1 MNPPVELQN
10 LLQFHWLWLLLATI
24 FLISAFGL
32 LYYSWRKYTS
42 PKEKKLIVKKPPKK
56 TANEIRKIYLAK
68 LNELEN
74 NIRNTD
80 VDNREAYQ
88 KLSTIIR
95 MFVYEMTGISVQNC
109 TLEEIRPLR
118 IPRLTRLVEEYYEPE
133 FSSEDL
139 GDALKSL
146 SKTRK
151 EIESW
156 H

>member
-1 MNPPVELQN
+1 
-10 LLQFHWLWLLLATI
+10 
-24 FLISAFGL
+24 
-32 LYYSWRKYTS
+32 
-42 PKEKKLIVKKPPKK
+42 
-56 TANEIRKIYLAK
+56 
-68 LNELEN
+68 
-74 NIRNTD
+74 
-80 VDNREAYQ
+80 
-88 KLSTIIR
+88 

>member
-1 MNPPVELQN
+1 MKPPVELQN
-10 LLQFHWLWLLLATI
+10 LLHFHWLWLLLATL
-24 FLISAFGL
+24 FLIGSLGL
-32 LYYSWRKYTS
+32 LYYSWRKYAS
-42 PKEKKLIVKKPPKK
+42 PKEKKLKVKKPPKK
-56 TANEIRKIYLAK
+56 LASEIRNKYLAK

-74 NIRNTD
+74 SIKNKD
-80 VDNREAYQ
+80 CDNREAYQ

-118 IPRLTRLVEEYYEPE
+118 MPRLTRLVEEYYEPE
-133 FSSEDL
+133 FSSENL

-151 EIESW
+151 EIQAW